1 MKKNIAVISIVSALI
16 FLALSCMPAET
27 VVIKGDLTGLEF
39 TVPGV
44 PYTLADHEYARGEY
58 RVTAHYSTGYQE
70 DVTASAKIEGDE
82 YVELTPTGGLTFKS
96 CYTNGHKY
104 TLTVSYGG
112 ITKIATV
119 YAYNRVGDYLS
130 FTVKSDPTKF
140 FEGASLL
147 TPGIV
152 EKISYITESGMSSST
167 SLPKSGF
174 VTIYDKDDNVLESGT
189 LETIRPLKEGDA
201 RITYSVY
208 KDSEARSINIEVL
221 PLTDAKGIYPL
232 RPSDLE
238 AGKEFD
244 TSTFMPTYMKN
255 YRVYLCDNE
264 DVKKADVRSLMYVT
278 DEDGD
283 VKDGYTITVTVS
295 RDGSEVTIGTF
306 KKGDTI
312 TIKDSSEVTTKDTFE
327 KGDTITIKVDYNNS
341 EGTTLTGT
349 RDDITVY

>member
-27 VVIKGDLTGLEF
+27 VVIKGDLTGLDF
-39 TVPGV
+39 TAPGLF
-44 PYTLADHEYARGEY
+44 YALADHEYARGEY

-70 DVTASAKIEGDE
+70 DVTASATIKGDE
-82 YVELTPTGGLTFKS
+82 YVVLTSNGGLIFN
-96 CYTNGHKY
+96 YTNDHKY

-112 ITKIATV
+112 ITTTATV

-174 VTIYDKDDNVLESGT
+174 VTIYDKDDKELESGT
-189 LETIRPLKEGDA
+189 LETIRPLQKGDA

-244 TSTFMPTYMKN
+244 TSTFMSTYMKN
-255 YRVYLCDNE
+255 YRVYLCDHKE
-264 DVKKADVRSLMYVT
+264 VKEADVRSLMYAT
-278 DEDGD
+278 DEDGK
-283 VKDGYTITVTVS
+283 VKEGYTFTVTVS
-295 RDGSEVTIGTF
+295 RNGE
-306 KKGDTI
+306 
-312 TIKDSSEVTTKDTFE
+312 TKTSGTFE
-327 KGDTITIKVDYNNS
+327 KGDTIRIKVDYKIS
-341 EGTTLTGT
+341 EDTTLTGT
-349 RDDITVY
+349 KDFSV